1 MFIHGSTPFVYSESV
16 LIFSMEI
23 KKINM
28 FQRLRDFNVP
38 SAVLDEIFSNEKDL
52 KTMEESWAELESN
65 GMKHDE
71 IAKAIS
77 KIILDEL
84 GDEFIQSL
92 PTEK

>member
-38 SAVLDEIFSNEKDL
+38 VAVLDEIFSKDKDL

-71 IAKAIS
+71 IAEAIS

>member
-1 MFIHGSTPFVYSESV
+1 
-16 LIFSMEI
+16 
-23 KKINM
+23 
-28 FQRLRDFNVP
+28 
-38 SAVLDEIFSNEKDL
+38 
-52 KTMEESWAELESN
+52 MEESWAELESN

-71 IAKAIS
+71 IAEAIS

>member
-1 MFIHGSTPFVYSESV
+1 
-16 LIFSMEI
+16 MEI
-23 KKINM
+23 KKTNM
-28 FQRLRDFNVP
+28 FQRLKDFNVP
-38 SAVLDEIFSNEKDL
+38 VAVLDEIFSKDKDL

-71 IAKAIS
+71 IAEAIS

>member
-23 KKINM
+23 KKIDM

-52 KTMEESWAELESN
+52 KTMEESWEELESN

-71 IAKAIS
+71 IAEAIS

>member
-1 MFIHGSTPFVYSESV
+1 MEVLLLVYGESV

-28 FQRLRDFNVP
+28 FQRLKDFNVP
-38 SAVLDEIFSNEKDL
+38 VAVLDEIFSKDKDL
-52 KTMEESWAELESN
+52 KTMEKSWAELESN

-71 IAKAIS
+71 IAEAIS